1 MTATGPLCCLL
12 VLTACAGTPHPA
24 AEQCPAGWLRHS
36 SADAAVSLCLPG
48 DFVQAGDDAWV
59 RPAPAR
65 QLPTTDFFSLKLL
78 RLPGDSAAA
87 EPWPP
92 RLVAESGCT
101 ADCFSADSVV
111 VHQDTLPGA
120 EATTSIGLI
129 SGGIAGFNR
138 RPTLVSGWIASDHM
152 RVLAQGWSHTAATL
166 DTLRQALRSVTV
178 RP

>member
-1 MTATGPLCCLL
+1 MTTMRLMSGLLALAACSSGPPPT
-12 VLTACAGTPHPA
+12 TAD
-24 AEQCPAGWLRHS
+24 CPAGWSRHS
-36 SADAAVSLCLPG
+36 TGDAALSLCLPG

-59 RPAPAR
+59 RPAPAQ
-65 QLPTTDFFSLKLL
+65 QLPTTDFFSVKLL
-78 RLPGDSAAA
+78 RMPDDSAAMQ
-87 EPWPP
+87 PWPP

-138 RPTLVSGWIASDHM
+138 RATLVSGWIASDRM
-152 RVLAQGWSHTAATL
+152 RVLAQGWSHSAATL
-166 DTLRQALRSVTV
+166 DTLRQALRTVTV